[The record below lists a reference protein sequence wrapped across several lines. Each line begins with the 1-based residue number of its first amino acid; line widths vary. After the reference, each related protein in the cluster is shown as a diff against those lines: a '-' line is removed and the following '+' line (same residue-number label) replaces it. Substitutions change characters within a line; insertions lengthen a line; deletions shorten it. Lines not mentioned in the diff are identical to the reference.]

1 MTERQRSI
9 LAAIAL
15 LSFQVSAGAQVVELS
30 QLKREQMRLIQL
42 QDSLC
47 VARSTIEAEA
57 DSISDVIDSLKAT
70 RAFSLP
76 ECLLESM
83 SYVRRLATIDG
94 ALHRI
99 SADSSAVVEQLRTA
113 YDWQISRL
121 LRLVSQMSDDGLV
134 AQLEIYQEERQ
145 ALGEDIA
152 TSQMRYSE
160 RMTISAD
167 DGPEEIRH
175 KIEYLEGIE
184 ERYAAGL
191 RTIER
196 KLSKLEEE
204 DRMVDVMWVVT
215 QGKPGFVGMRGS
227 GEQVRQA
234 SNGIDGAQLVSA
246 AAASGTEAERGVRRR
261 VAVSPVPRWSSDL
274 ISRRRELKAKQQEL
288 RELRAV
294 VEERITTF
302 RAHLDEFLVGVD

>member
-9 LAAIAL
+9 FAAIAL
-15 LSFQVSAGAQVVELS
+15 LSFQVSAGAQVVELGE
-30 QLKREQMRLIQL
+30 LKREQMRLIQL

-83 SYVRRLATIDG
+83 NYVRRLATIDG
-94 ALHRI
+94 ALHQI
-99 SADSSAVVEQLRTA
+99 SADSSAVAEQLRTA

-121 LRLVSQMSDDGLV
+121 LGLVSEMPDDGLV
-134 AQLEIYQEERQ
+134 TQLEIYQEERQ

-160 RMTISAD
+160 RMTISDD

-234 SNGIDGAQLVSA
+234 SNGIEGAQLVSA
-246 AAASGTEAERGVRRR
+246 AAASGTESEPAVRRR
-261 VAVSPVPRWSSDL
+261 MAVSPVPRWSSEL

-288 RELRAV
+288 RELMAV